1 MGGCEA
7 ALRRELEAS
16 TGGGGG
22 GLCWAW
28 WMRLRPQER
37 SWRAGSVSCVPLP
50 TPTCCR
56 PPAAPRLP
64 LVAFEVRCAW
74 ALGGFP
80 SVFAGIFG
88 RVGQKALKSVFHSHW
103 CQEASPALPCVGPA
117 LCRAPRD
124 HRLGVPRHPH
134 SASPGPR
141 LGMGGTCR
149 GGRLSPS
156 HTLGHPA
163 SLGAAKFP
171 LGLGGQLG
179 TPPRGLQN
187 GRAQHQVGT
196 SAWCRV
202 WAPWPC

>member
-1 MGGCEA
+1 M
-7 ALRRELEAS
+7 
-16 TGGGGG
+16 
-22 GLCWAW
+22 
-28 WMRLRPQER
+28 
-37 SWRAGSVSCVPLP
+37 SCVPLP

-56 PPAAPRLP
+56 PPAVPRLP
-64 LVAFEVRCAW
+64 LVAFEVGCAW

-88 RVGQKALKSVFHSHW
+88 CVGQKALKSVFQSHS

-117 LCRAPRD
+117 LGRAPQD

-134 SASPGPR
+134 SLSPGPR

-149 GGRLSPS
+149 GGSLSPS

-179 TPPRGLQN
+179 TPPRGLQERESSAP
-187 GRAQHQVGT
+187 GGDFGLVPGVGT
-196 SAWCRV
+196 L
-202 WAPWPC
+202 APLSPPSPATAASSPPGPGSGPSLEPPRPLLGHQDFPP